1 MPLTSLVSISGVD
14 TGQNGGETFG
24 GAVAVSEDG
33 QRIIVGAQ
41 NSQYYSGLSSVYDI
55 VIAGPT
61 SSPSQL
67 PSSTSS
73 PTSSPSQLPS
83 NVPSISIIPSVSPSV
98 SANPSLSNQPSSKY
112 DRVFQIK
119 STYSGFDSSKQ
130 WCLTAAIKD
139 IGSKLHVRPCV
150 SYASFS
156 DNLQLFASDEFGQ
169 LKLAG
174 PQNSYCVASTSRLI
188 QLEDCAINIVE
199 NIENKQFTVD
209 FLGGKLSHT
218 KFGKIFNLGFPN
230 GKRFSRMRLFKE
242 GTFNESLD
250 KWSWTFLEEGIL

>member
-1 MPLTSLVSISGVD
+1 MSLTSLVSIPGVS
-14 TGQNGGETFG
+14 TKQFG
-24 GAVAVSEDG
+24 GDVAVSEDG
-33 QRIIVGAQ
+33 QRIIVGAE
-41 NSQYYSGLSSVYDI
+41 NSNYYSGLSAVYDI

-73 PTSSPSQLPS
+73 D
-83 NVPSISIIPSVSPSV
+83 VPSISITPSVTPSV
-98 SANPSLSNQPSSKY
+98 SANPSLSNQPSLSKIPSSPPSSKD

-130 WCLTAAIKD
+130 WCLTAANKE

-150 SYASFS
+150 SYASLS

-174 PQNSYCVASTSRLI
+174 PQYGYCVASISRLI
-188 QLEDCAINIVE
+188 QLEDCAITIVE

-218 KFGKIFNLGFPN
+218 KSDQIYYLGFEN
-230 GKRFSRMRLFKE
+230 GKRFSRIRLFKK
-242 GTFNESLD
+242 GSFNESLD
-250 KWSWTFLEEGIL
+250 KWSGTFIEEGIL